1 VVPELFR
8 GSGGIFPLSILL
20 YQADE
25 TRMSYVTFIRTN
37 WIFLLAGFVLT
48 FTSSYGQ
55 TYFISLFA
63 GEIKADFGLSD
74 GQWGGIYTIGTT
86 MSAVAMIW
94 AGVLTDKF
102 RVRALALAVMLG
114 LAAACIAMA
123 VNTSWVLLVLVIFAL
138 RLTGQGMMSQLGSV
152 AMVRW
157 FEATRGK
164 ALSLASMGFAAGQAI
179 LPVMFV
185 ALFAVASWRSLW
197 VLAAIIIV
205 ATIPLL
211 MILLRQER
219 TPQSMADEAQI
230 AGMHGRHW
238 QRREMLRSGLFL
250 LMIPM
255 VLGPSAWGTA
265 LFFQQVHLVEVKG
278 WELVAF
284 VALMP
289 VYTIASVMATFAA
302 GWAIDRFSVSVIV
315 PFQMIPFGISFAV
328 LAFAD
333 TIFMAGVG
341 LTIFGIGQGIQGTA
355 TSTFWAEY
363 YGTRHIGSIK
373 SVAAALMVFGSAI
386 GPGITGALIDFGI
399 DFPDQMLPISV
410 YYFFAAALAAFGI
423 VKYRPT
429 LGR

>member
-1 VVPELFR
+1 MNYLQFLR
-8 GSGGIFPLSILL
+8 L
-20 YQADE
+20 
-25 TRMSYVTFIRTN
+25 N
-37 WIFLLAGFVLT
+37 WLFLLAGFLLT
-48 FTSSYGQ
+48 FTSSFGQ

-86 MSAVAMIW
+86 LSAITMVW
-94 AGVLTDKF
+94 AGVLTDRF
-102 RVRALALAVMLG
+102 RVRVLALCVMLG
-114 LAAACIAMA
+114 LALACVLMA
-123 VNTSWVLLVLVIFAL
+123 VNTSWILLVFLIFAL
-138 RLTGQGMMSQLGSV
+138 RLTGQGMMSQLGAV

-157 FEATRGK
+157 FEASRGK

-179 LPVMFV
+179 LPVVFV
-185 ALFAVASWRSLW
+185 ALFAVAQWRSLW
-197 VLAAIIIV
+197 ILAAALIIL
-205 ATIPLL
+205 TIPVIML
-211 MILLRQER
+211 LLRQER

-230 AGMHGRHW
+230 AGMNGIHW
-238 QRREMLRSGLFL
+238 TRAQMLRSGLFF

-255 VLGPSAWGTA
+255 IVGPSAWGTA

-289 VYTIASVMATFAA
+289 IYTLSSVATTFVS
-302 GWAIDRFSVSVIV
+302 GWAIDRFGVSRIV
-315 PFQMIPFGISFAV
+315 PFQMLPFAASFAV
-328 LAFAD
+328 LAYAD

-341 LTIFGIGQGIQGTA
+341 LVIFGLGQGMQGTA

-363 YGTRHIGSIK
+363 YGTRYIGSIK

-386 GPGITGALIDFGI
+386 GPGVTGLLIDLGI
-399 DFPDQMLPISV
+399 TFPEQMLPISV
-410 YYFFAAALAAFGI
+410 YYVIAAGLATYGI
-423 VKYRPT
+423 IRYYPT